1 MLLVE
6 LANAA
11 SLHGEVVGSKPA
23 ARTLFCITYSRK
35 VGRDMGRPISARG
48 VCARLRTPKERAQR
62 APFRVCQSRRL
73 GIELGTSHYD
83 GGAH

>member
-35 VGRDMGRPISARG
+35 VGRDMGRPISALG
-48 VCARLRTPKERAQR
+48 LCARLRKLKKQT
-62 APFRVCQSRRL
+62 PFRICQ
-73 GIELGTSHYD
+73 GEG
-83 GGAH
+83 